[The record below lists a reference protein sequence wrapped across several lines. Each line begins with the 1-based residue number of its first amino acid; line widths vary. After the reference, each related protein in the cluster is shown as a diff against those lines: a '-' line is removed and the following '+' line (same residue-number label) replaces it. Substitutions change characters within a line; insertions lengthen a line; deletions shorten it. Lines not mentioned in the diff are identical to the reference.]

1 MHYRHTIIHTW
12 FIPRN
17 MVQSLCG
24 MPMPR
29 SNTARK
35 AKKTFSLSRQ
45 SVMYLES
52 LRKEKRSKSVS
63 SVLEDIIRQQQQAK
77 ELERISASVTRY
89 YDSLTPEEVAEDRAW
104 GEFAAT
110 QFPSED

>member
-1 MHYRHTIIHTW
+1 
-12 FIPRN
+12 
-17 MVQSLCG
+17 
-24 MPMPR
+24 MPR
-29 SNTARK
+29 SSTARK

-63 SVLEDIIRQQQQAK
+63 SVLEDILRQQQQAK
-77 ELERISASVTRY
+77 EMERISASVTRY
-89 YDSLTPEEVAEDRAW
+89 YDSLSPEEIAEDRAW
-104 GEFAAT
+104 GDFAAT